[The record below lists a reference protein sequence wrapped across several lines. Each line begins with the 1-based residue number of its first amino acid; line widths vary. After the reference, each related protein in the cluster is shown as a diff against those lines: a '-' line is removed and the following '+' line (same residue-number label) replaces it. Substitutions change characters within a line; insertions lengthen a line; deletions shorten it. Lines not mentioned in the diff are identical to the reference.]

1 MGKCSINQEGDQLPA
16 PCPQMISI
24 ELKLTNLLN
33 WRLNFKTRSLY
44 KYRKSSNLPYVFSIT
59 STCYKS
65 GPIRPDVV
73 MRSFVIIESG
83 ML

>member
-44 KYRKSSNLPYVFSIT
+44 KYRKSSNRPYVFSIT
-59 STCYKS
+59 STCYTS
-65 GPIRPDVV
+65 DPIRPDVV